1 MEVMEIRNI
10 DALWLFP
17 SANMYYLTGF
27 WPSAQDRPIL
37 SILSRN
43 GESIFIVPEMY
54 ERQISKHTWVKDIRV
69 WKKKEDFEIALN
81 NVVKELHLSKGRI
94 ALEDRTLTK
103 FFIKIQN
110 SFSRIKFYPASNILK
125 ESRIFKSDLEVK
137 YLMTAG
143 NLAKEIM
150 NDIIEELEVGIS
162 ELEISGLIEYFA
174 RKKGSQKM
182 SFETIVSF
190 GKNSSN
196 PHSEPGK
203 RRLRKRDII
212 MIDLGPKYKGYCSDM
227 TRTIFIGEVPKKV
240 RKVHEVVAKAQNN
253 ALLATKPD
261 TKACEL
267 DEAARNV
274 MREHGFEKFY
284 IHGTGHGI
292 GLDIHEA
299 PYITKEN
306 DSRIKNGMVFTI
318 EPGIYLEEKF
328 GVRIEDSVLV
338 TDDGYDILTNY
349 PKELYIV

>member
-1 MEVMEIRNI
+1 MEIMANRKI

-27 WPSAQDRPIL
+27 WPSAQDRQML
-37 SILSRN
+37 SILSRT
-43 GESIFIVPEMY
+43 GESIFVVPEMY
-54 ERQISKHTWVKDIRV
+54 ERQISKYTWIKDIRA
-69 WKKKEDFEIALN
+69 WKNKEDFEITLN
-81 NVVKELHLSKGRI
+81 NVVKELHLSKGKI
-94 ALEDRTLTK
+94 ALEDRTWAK

-110 SFSRIKFYPASNILK
+110 SFSRIKFCPASSILK

-137 YLMTAG
+137 FLMKAG

-196 PHSEPGK
+196 PHSEPSK
-203 RRLRKRDII
+203 RRLRKRDVI

-240 RKVHEVVAKAQNN
+240 RKVYEIVAKAQNR
-253 ALLATKPD
+253 ALLATKPNI
-261 TKACEL
+261 KACEL
-267 DEAARNV
+267 DEVARKV
-274 MREHGFEKFY
+274 MREYGFEEFF

-306 DSRIKNGMVFTI
+306 DSKIKKGMVFTI
-318 EPGIYLEEKF
+318 EPGIYLTEKF

-349 PKELYIV
+349 PKDFYIL